1 MYLIKP
7 RNVCVDTPKLGYPL
21 LLGQG
26 GTHVTIHSH
35 LVSSLPRLRTWAR
48 PAVPLASEPGHPMPR
63 GWEDLLGHFNH
74 KPGLL
79 SMGTRLHVGSPDPH
93 QGGSRAATCPR
104 SEGSLQLLPGG
115 RPPQDGSRPLW
126 VLFGPT
132 TKGVSSHHVSRPV
145 FLRRRLGDT

>member
-79 SMGTRLHVGSPDPH
+79 SMGTRLHVGSPDPR

-104 SEGSLQLLPGG
+104 SEGSLQLLQGADHHRTALDHYGCCSDLQP
-115 RPPQDGSRPLW
+115 RGSGATMCLDQC
-126 VLFGPT
+126 
-132 TKGVSSHHVSRPV
+132 S
-145 FLRRRLGDT
+145 

>member
-35 LVSSLPRLRTWAR
+35 LVSSLPRLRAWAR
-48 PAVPLASEPGHPMPR
+48 PVVPLASEPGHPMPR

-79 SMGTRLHVGSPDPH
+79 SMGTRLHVGSPDPVKVGLEPPRVPGARALCSYFRGADH
-93 QGGSRAATCPR
+93 HRMTLDHYGCCPDLQPRGSGATMCLDQC
-104 SEGSLQLLPGG
+104 S
-115 RPPQDGSRPLW
+115 
-126 VLFGPT
+126 
-132 TKGVSSHHVSRPV
+132 
-145 FLRRRLGDT
+145 